1 MQPLLKWKSNKFYVI
16 WVCVRSF
23 RYLDEMCMS
32 HVVTCGLS
40 GSKYFPYYHINGTI
54 FEKNKKVTEHK
65 TCVSIFSTTS
75 VRNILRKTERDVVQT
90 VYWSASQVTVIIV
103 TFHLDLNFL
112 NSFFEKWSNI
122 KFMKIHPV
130 ETELFHAEGK
140 MGRHDEVNSCFL
152 QFYEETKMTLM
163 SHKE

>member
-1 MQPLLKWKSNKFYVI
+1 
-16 WVCVRSF
+16 
-23 RYLDEMCMS
+23 
-32 HVVTCGLS
+32 
-40 GSKYFPYYHINGTI
+40 
-54 FEKNKKVTEHK
+54 
-65 TCVSIFSTTS
+65 
-75 VRNILRKTERDVVQT
+75 VVQT